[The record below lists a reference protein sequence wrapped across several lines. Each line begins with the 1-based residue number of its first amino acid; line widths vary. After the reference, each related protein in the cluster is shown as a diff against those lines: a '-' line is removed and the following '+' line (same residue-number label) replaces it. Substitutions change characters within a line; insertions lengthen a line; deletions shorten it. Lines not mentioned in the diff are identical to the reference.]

1 MKIKLNFCC
10 LFTVKYI
17 FEKCNPRL
25 PMSFLCHISTW
36 FKPENWILIWYPIM
50 CCFSV
55 MCKADMSW
63 ASNSTWLHLMD
74 LAISKNVCGQG
85 TPSKCIFCLMKLGWN
100 LSSFCPR
107 PQVCSHRR
115 SENEARCS
123 NWLYYLKP
131 VSLAHGRKRNKSCF
145 NDSAFVCP
153 MPLSYSLAKGS
164 HEICPLRVVA

>member
-1 MKIKLNFCC
+1 MVPNNVLLFCH
-10 LFTVKYI
+10 VQS
-17 FEKCNPRL
+17 RR
-25 PMSFLCHISTW
+25 CHRG
-36 FKPENWILIWYPIM
+36 
-50 CCFSV
+50 
-55 MCKADMSW
+55 
-63 ASNSTWLHLMD
+63 ASDSTWLHLMD

-131 VSLAHGRKRNKSCF
+131 VSLARGRKRNKTCF
-145 NDSAFVCP
+145 NDSAFVCT

-164 HEICPLRVVA
+164 HEICPLRVVNQWGYLTKS